1 MIGIGVALFVVG
13 AIVLILIL
21 SSINDTNT
29 DTTANANL
37 NTVANSANNAP
48 DNANAEVYVDQIY
61 MAKDADGQPGEKTTT
76 FETGDRMIYCVA
88 KLNKSKAG
96 TKVRFVLKAVDA
108 AGLKNEETIVTNPD
122 YTTHASENPVYW
134 PLSLSNNLRQGTYRV
149 DVYING
155 TLDKTT
161 HFTIR

>member
-1 MIGIGVALFVVG
+1 MIGIGVALFVAG

-108 AGLKNEETIVTNPD
+108 AGLKNEA
-122 YTTHASENPVYW
+122 ASV
-134 PLSLSNNLRQGTYRV
+134 GVHIT
-149 DVYING
+149 
-155 TLDKTT
+155 
-161 HFTIR
+161 